1 MVEYTSDSSQNII
14 SNQTHKVMEKNIT
27 KEQLQNIINNVMHE
41 GVSFYKAVYYIVE
54 YLGCSMSFAISI
66 YTGIVMGEAF
76 VSKVK

>member
-1 MVEYTSDSSQNII
+1 MEADTSDLSLSII
-14 SNQTHKVMEKNIT
+14 SNQTNKAMDKNIT

-54 YLGCSMSFAISI
+54 YLGCSMSVAISV

-76 VSKVK
+76 ASKAK